1 MAGKDG
7 TVSTLTG
14 QVLKGIWGLIKSR
27 DQVRLQRDG
36 YRARGAIWGLLICA
50 LRSFFS
56 ETGTCSRSV
65 VIMVYVERSCDRQS
79 N

>member
-1 MAGKDG
+1 MAGKDD
-7 TVSTLTG
+7 TVSTLPG
-14 QVLKGIWGLIKSR
+14 QALKGIWGLIKSR
-27 DQVRLQRDG
+27 DQVRLQRNG
-36 YRARGAIWGLLICA
+36 CRARGPIWGVLICA

-65 VIMVYVERSCDRQS
+65 VVMVYVEHSCDRQS